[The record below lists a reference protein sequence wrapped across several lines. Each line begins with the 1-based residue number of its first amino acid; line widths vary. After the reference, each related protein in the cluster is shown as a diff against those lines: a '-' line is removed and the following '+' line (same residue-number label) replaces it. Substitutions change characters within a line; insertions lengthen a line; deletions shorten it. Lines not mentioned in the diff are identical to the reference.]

1 MPWSLNHLMPKV
13 DFVLSLILF
22 LWISHHPRQRA
33 ALLFGCVHRS
43 RCLLLSLQTWS
54 QISMRKRSRANSTSN
69 KLMHQCLK
77 RHGSDNARTRI
88 SSPKIIWRIS
98 NRLNKKRPSLPR
110 QSDTLSFLLMLIV
123 NNFWKSTSKMTKHW
137 YSTRRYKKILMTSAT
152 LTRFHSFLTLN
163 WLQPTMAASKVQQR
177 NQKEM
182 WIWT

>member
-1 MPWSLNHLMPKV
+1 MQWSLNHLMPKV

-22 LWISHHPRQRA
+22 PWILHHRRQRA
-33 ALLFGCVHRS
+33 ALQFGCVHRS

-88 SSPKIIWRIS
+88 SSPKIIWQIS
-98 NRLNKKRPSLPR
+98 NRLNKKRQSLPR

-123 NNFWKSTSKMTKHW
+123 NNFSKSTSKMTKHW
-137 YSTRRYKKILMTSAT
+137 YSTRRYKKILM
-152 LTRFHSFLTLN
+152 
-163 WLQPTMAASKVQQR
+163 
-177 NQKEM
+177 
-182 WIWT
+182 I